1 MSNKLRKYSSGYK
14 EAKKKLVERIEKEGG
29 TNITPELMK
38 EFTEVSEGEDPIT
51 EEEFYKIL
59 DDLQKKGK
67 FKLFKI
73 SQICED
79 KETRG
84 LMICDSSTIV
94 AFAKDPNANKE

>member
-1 MSNKLRKYSSGYK
+1 MSNKLAKHSSGYK
-14 EAKKKLVERIEKEGG
+14 TAKKKIIERIEKEGG
-29 TNITPELMK
+29 INITPEFMK
-38 EFTEVSEGEDPIT
+38 EFTEVPEGEEPIT

-84 LMICDSSTIV
+84 LMICNSNTIV
-94 AFAKDPNANKE
+94 AFAKDPNTNNE

>member
-29 TNITPELMK
+29 TNITPELMR
-38 EFTEVSEGEDPIT
+38 EFTEVPEGEDPIT

-84 LMICDSSTIV
+84 LMICDSNTIV